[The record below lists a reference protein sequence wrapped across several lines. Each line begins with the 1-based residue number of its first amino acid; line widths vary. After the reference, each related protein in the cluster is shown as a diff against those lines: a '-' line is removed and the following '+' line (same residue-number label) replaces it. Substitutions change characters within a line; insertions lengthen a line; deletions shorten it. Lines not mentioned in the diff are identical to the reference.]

1 MKKIVFL
8 MLAACVVMMVGCKK
22 TDEGDGP
29 SGGNGTDT
37 AALVK
42 HNVELRYD
50 GRTDE
55 GCIHLAMDTIR
66 KYNDDKSVDTI
77 FLIADP
83 YNQFSTWNTQM
94 TQDAVN
100 YLRDRHNVNPDKVFG
115 KGELQLNN
123 NSVIDNPEITRFFRD
138 TLRYNVTMH
147 YTK

>member
-1 MKKIVFL
+1 MKKFVL
-8 MLAACVVMMVGCKK
+8 MMLAVGVVMMVGCKK
-22 TDEGDGP
+22 TEEGDGP

-37 AALVK
+37 AAVVK

-83 YNQFSTWNTQM
+83 YDQFSTFGTQFM
-94 TQDAVN
+94 QEAVN
-100 YLRDRHNVNPDKVFG
+100 YLRERHEVNPDKVFG
-115 KGELQLNN
+115 KGDLKL
-123 NSVIDNPEITRFFRD
+123 SSIMVDHPEIVSFFAD
-138 TLRYNVTMH
+138 TLKYNVFFNS
-147 YTK
+147 